1 MAMLPIA
8 EANRAYERWLRSR
21 LTLLPA
27 DLKRKHEKM
36 AKSAFAFLRGTFFR
50 WVEVWPHLCI
60 ELTEA
65 PRVLCVGDI
74 HVENFGTWRDADGR
88 LAWGVNDFDEAE
100 VLPYTNDLVRLCT
113 SVMLARARA
122 PLGRICVSVLKGYRR
137 SLQQGGAPFVLG
149 ADHEWLANLAQVRA
163 KDATE
168 FWSRLNSFRRV
179 TPPRKVRL
187 SLTRALP
194 KQPVDLHFV
203 HRPAGLGSLG
213 RERFAAL
220 ATWRGGFVA
229 REAKTL
235 TTSAVHW
242 LSNERRI
249 TNRYGEI
256 LERSVRAYDPSLSV
270 HKGWVLRRLAPDSRK
285 IEIEE
290 LRRSAELGP
299 FLEAMGWELGNIHL
313 STPNRRDAILHDL
326 DRRKARWLPKATEQM
341 VDATVRDWKAWKK
354 TLLESANV

>member
-1 MAMLPIA
+1 MLPIV
-8 EANRAYERWLRSR
+8 ESNRAYERWLGRR

-50 WVEVWPHLCI
+50 WVEVWPDQCS
-60 ELTEA
+60 ELADA
-65 PRVLCVGDI
+65 PRILCVGDI

-113 SVMLARARA
+113 SVMLATARVSLA
-122 PLGRICVSVLKGYRR
+122 RVCVSVLKGYRR
-137 SLQQGGAPFVLG
+137 SVQQGGAPFVLG
-149 ADHEWLANLAQVRA
+149 ADHGWLANLAQIRA
-163 KDATE
+163 KEASE
-168 FWSRLNSFRRV
+168 FWSRLGNFRRV
-179 TPPRKVRL
+179 TPPRNVQL
-187 SLTRALP
+187 LLTRALP

-213 RERFAAL
+213 RERFAAV
-220 ATWRGGFVA
+220 ATWSGGFVA

-235 TTSAVHW
+235 TVSAVHW
-242 LSNERRI
+242 LSNERGV

-256 LERSVRAYDPSLSV
+256 LERAVRAYDPSLSV
-270 HKGWVLRRLAPDSRK
+270 RKGWVLRRLAPDSRK

-290 LRRSAELGP
+290 LRRSSELGP

-313 STPNRRDAILHDL
+313 STPKRRDAILHDL
-326 DRRKARWLPKATEQM
+326 ECRKTRWLQKATEQM
-341 VDATVRDWKAWKK
+341 VDATVRDWKDWKK